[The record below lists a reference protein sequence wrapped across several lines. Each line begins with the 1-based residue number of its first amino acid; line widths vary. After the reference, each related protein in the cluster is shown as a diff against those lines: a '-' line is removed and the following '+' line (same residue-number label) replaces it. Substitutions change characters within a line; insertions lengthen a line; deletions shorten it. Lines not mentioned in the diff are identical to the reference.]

1 MTPVEQIAALYDGAG
16 SFKDDLE
23 AYLLRGYVIST
34 PNSFCM
40 GRAVRSDATPN
51 LIKDPW
57 YDFFDPDAW
66 YIFAYAGKLSEAW
79 KSIPYPL
86 PWVGLDRKQHG
97 IKFYP
102 SELIVQ
108 KSARF

>member
-1 MTPVEQIAALYDGAG
+1 MTPVEQIAALYEGQG

-34 PNSFCM
+34 PASFCM
-40 GRAVRSDATPN
+40 GRAVSRDADAA

-57 YDFFDPDAW
+57 HEFESPDAW

-79 KSIPYPL
+79 KNIPYPL
-86 PWVGLDRKQHG
+86 PWVGLDRKNHG

-102 SELIVQ
+102 SNLIVQ
-108 KSARF
+108 KSSRF